1 MDLSAKVTLSLNG
14 KFVGEFSFKKNQYDF
29 KTLEAVENKNYG
41 ILFSGDAEDR
51 LYIDGLD
58 LINNSRVQ
66 TDDEGKLFISP
77 GKEPVSIYDFN
88 NNGHKY
94 LPGIYRLQ
102 LREES
107 NNLFSWLKIIPKF
120 LDNDQLDKMRQDVEN
135 TIIGLA
141 RSFSANTN
149 GTITES
155 NDDLSS
161 DDYEMLSILHDEY
174 YQFQR
179 AVFAIDKFPKSGIT
193 ELYHWTRKMVGPMDS
208 RGIRE
213 MTNRPDRKEEIFGK
227 YRVANYNIQ
236 YNMLLAYDL
245 RMLLKVINK
254 LCEKIR
260 NISNLVNSKNE
271 SLRDL
276 ENDNKILN
284 KYRFMINNTL
294 SKDWMNDVAKVDN
307 VADKSFSP
315 RNINYLFVKKLLK
328 RILSVSDKEFS
339 FHRQYTYYWHRTDLL
354 YEIWGYIQV
363 IKGMKAIGFKPMKG
377 WIFQKDMKEIDILE
391 NGTTVELSRKGENEN
406 LKAKVIYNKKITPNS
421 PDRVTK
427 ENPLWTPAK
436 HNWPDIRID
445 LYDEG
450 DRDNSET
457 LIGALVLDTK
467 YRRFKDISSFEEGGA
482 GDQLVSYLD
491 HIKTTDEYAFSS
503 NKYAE
508 AVRLK
513 VFDSSKSFVD
523 GVGVMFPTMQQ
534 NDREKKLVKQSKEK
548 GIFPIP
554 LKTNESGDDL
564 IVFLKQ
570 KIQNITQ
577 NAHKWSEIGM

>member
-1 MDLSAKVTLSLNG
+1 MSAKVTLSLND
-14 KFVGEFSFKKNQYDF
+14 KYVGEFLFKKDQYDLE
-29 KTLEAVENKNYG
+29 TLEAVENKNYG
-41 ILFSGDAEDR
+41 ILFSGNVEDR

-77 GKEPVSIYDFN
+77 GKELVSLYDFN

-102 LREES
+102 LKEKNGE
-107 NNLFSWLKIIPKF
+107 LFSWLKIVPKF
-120 LDNDQLDKMRQDVEN
+120 LDDDQLDKMRQDVEN

-161 DDYEMLSILHDEY
+161 DDYEILSILHDEY
-174 YQFQR
+174 YRFQR
-179 AVFAIDKFPKSGIT
+179 AMFAIDKFPKSGIS
-193 ELYHWTRKMVGPMDS
+193 ELYHWTRKMMEPMDS

-213 MTNRPDRKEEIFGK
+213 MTNRPDRKKEIFGR
-227 YRVANYNIQ
+227 YRVVNYDIQ

-245 RMLLKVINK
+245 RMLLKVINELRK
-254 LCEKIR
+254 KIR
-260 NISNLVNSKNE
+260 NILSLVNNTNK
-271 SLRDL
+271 SLRNL
-276 ENDNKILN
+276 ENDNKILS
-284 KYRFMINNTL
+284 KYRFIISGTL
-294 SKDWMNDVAKVDN
+294 STDWMNDVSEAKNVVDKN
-307 VADKSFSP
+307 FLP

-328 RILSVSDKEFS
+328 RVLSVSDKEFS

-363 IKGMKAIGFKPMKG
+363 IKGMKAIGFKPIKG
-377 WIFQKDMKEIDILE
+377 WIFQKNAKKIDILE
-391 NGTTVELSRKGENEN
+391 NGTTVELSREGEKKN
-406 LKAKVIYNKKITPNS
+406 LKAKIIYNKKIIPNS

-450 DRDNSET
+450 DKDNPET
-457 LIGALVLDTK
+457 LIGVLVLDTK

-523 GVGVMFPTMQQ
+523 GVGVIFPTMQQ
-534 NDREKKLVKQSKEK
+534 NDKEKEIVKQSKEK

-554 LKTNESGDDL
+554 LKTNENDDAL
-564 IVFLKQ
+564 IDFLKQ
-570 KIQNITQ
+570 EVKSITQ
-577 NAHKWSEIGM
+577 NANEWSRIGV